1 VRRDGRGAAYVLVEA
16 DDSATGSA
24 IVVAQND
31 VRAIQ
36 LAKAALYTGAKLL
49 LRHQGRPAIDRI
61 LLAGAFGNTIDPRH
75 AMILGLIP
83 DAPLDRVLAVGTA
96 AGDGAR
102 LALLNRGLRAEAVRL
117 AGWVEHVQI
126 ATDPEFQPEFVAA
139 MGLPHAVDAFP
150 HLTDF
155 LPPPSPSARP
165 SQRRKVVGAG
175 ASRSA

>member
-1 VRRDGRGAAYVLVEA
+1 LVSAA
-16 DDSATGSA
+16 DSATGHD
-24 IVVAQND
+24 IVVSQND

-49 LRHQGRPAIDRI
+49 LRHRRQPSVDRV
-61 LLAGAFGNTIDPRH
+61 LLAGAFGNTIDPRY
-75 AMILGLIP
+75 AMVLGLIP
-83 DAPLDRVLAVGTA
+83 DAPLDRVLAVGNA

-102 LALLNRGLRAEAVRL
+102 LALLNRGLRAEAARL

-139 MGLPHAVDAFP
+139 MGLPHAADPFP
-150 HLTDF
+150 HLADI
-155 LPPPSPSARP
+155 LPSPSPDSVRP
-165 SQRRKVVGAG
+165 SRRRKAAVTG

>member
-1 VRRDGRGAAYVLVEA
+1 
-16 DDSATGSA
+16 
-24 IVVAQND
+24 
-31 VRAIQ
+31 

-83 DAPLDRVLAVGTA
+83 DAPLDRVLAVGNA